1 MKGDMEIANMENK
14 EAGEKRI
21 KCIDALRGMII
32 ALMLMGENPGSTH
45 VYPQLRHAAW
55 NGLTIADLVFSLFIF
70 ISGVMIPH
78 SIQRRKEKGESN
90 LKIAVHIVRRSIG
103 IFLIGLF
110 LNGFPAFDFTSI
122 RVLGVLQRI
131 GITYLAAG
139 LIVLFAGL
147 WGQAIAGV
155 GLLAVYCILLKSIY
169 VPGFGRGILAQDGN
183 AVQYID
189 MLLLKSHMY
198 TKAWDPEGILS
209 TIPAVSSALFGT
221 LTGSCLFSKEE
232 KKLKKFLYLIAFGAA
247 SLLAGL
253 FVSKWF
259 PVNKN
264 LWSASYVLI
273 TAGIGE
279 TAIGVLYVLIDVAGY
294 SGFTKPFTVLGSN
307 AIFVYVCSE
316 LVSKTLWRVKIYDTL
331 TGGPI
336 SPNYWICS
344 HWFTDWAGKANDSLY
359 FSIAYLLVWMFIT
372 YKLYKRKI
380 FFKV

>member
-1 MKGDMEIANMENK
+1 MENLG
-14 EAGEKRI
+14 ASEKRI
-21 KCIDALRGMII
+21 KCIDALRGIII
-32 ALMLMGENPGSTH
+32 ALMLIAENPGSSS
-45 VYPQLRHAAW
+45 VYPELRHAAW
-55 NGLTIADLVFSLFIF
+55 NGLTVTDLVFALFIF

-90 LKIAVHIVRRSIG
+90 LRIALHVVYRSAG

-110 LNGFPAFDFTSI
+110 LNGFPNFDFTSI
-122 RVLGVLQRI
+122 RILGVLQRI

-139 LIVLFAGL
+139 FIVLFSGL
-147 WGQAIAGV
+147 WGQAIGSLV
-155 GLLAVYCILLKSIY
+155 LLTVYCILLKSVY
-169 VPGFGRGILAQDGN
+169 VPGFGRGILAQNGN

-189 MLLLKSHMY
+189 MLFLKSHMY

-209 TIPAVSSALFGT
+209 TIPAISSALFGT
-221 LTGSCLFSKEE
+221 LAGKCLFLKDEKRL
-232 KKLKKFLYLIAFGAA
+232 KKLGCLIVYGTV
-247 SLLAGL
+247 SIVTGI
-253 FVSKWF
+253 FVSRWF

-279 TAIGVLYVLIDVAGY
+279 ITIGILYGLIDIIGY
-294 SGFTKPFTVLGSN
+294 SGLIKPFMILGSN

-316 LVSKTLWRVKIYDTL
+316 LVSKTLWKEKISDAL

-336 SPNYWICS
+336 SLNYWICS

-359 FSIAYLLVWMFIT
+359 FSITYLIVWMVIT
-372 YKLYKRKI
+372 YKLYRRKI